1 MTRFALPLALVH
13 ICCGSEA
20 PSTDIFG
27 DAEGAG
33 DELLQ
38 AEEVSDLVPRTCTEI
53 VVRGS
58 MARPGGVDVILE
70 LVSSPPTASASLG
83 GRRAATSPI
92 TSPRGLTGLV
102 VAGPD
107 ADAAAFLR
115 ALPEG
120 ERVVVWQG
128 KTLIAEATTDREH
141 AARRV
146 EALTPAPIS
155 VADVLAAELSLR
167 DLEGPLGP
175 EDRTLVVG
183 PGTAFT
189 PRRGP
194 VNIDP
199 LGSDTLETLLTR
211 RAHLVRV
218 SSCLTTTGTATL
230 EWGALS
236 CSVPLPERP
245 PHLEGT
251 LCDLEAGD
259 PWNPTPPRTLELVMS
274 SNEAALARDL
284 AEKDSRDPFTFAIN
298 LGVGSPIRA
307 TARYRGHTSLECD
320 RKSYAVDLDGG
331 DPRRLMAKSAN
342 DEFFLI
348 SMCRDSGYFNQL
360 FGNRLAREL
369 GLFPLAFEVVR
380 LVEASP
386 EGRRELG
393 AYLLL
398 EDPEKA
404 LRQDMT
410 DPWAILRRRFD
421 PEFEPPDVDYAT
433 DETAALAVWDEIEA
447 LAKTGTLSP
456 MLDSDAYLRWIALNT
471 FLENEDWIDE
481 VFFYASL
488 EAGTPDFRVMGWDPD
503 DLFSPCHHG
512 GRFAFDDPHDILY
525 CTEGDLER
533 ALLASPAVYARFIA
547 ALEDL
552 IAFLTPEYL
561 ESVMTEVESDLFSV
575 VSTDPV
581 AAAMIELNSK
591 SPEAKTAA
599 GFRAV
604 VGKMMADML
613 SAAERSRANLTSKI
627 ATWRALP

>member
-1 MTRFALPLALVH
+1 MKRPALLVTLVLLACDSV
-13 ICCGSEA
+13 EPPAA
-20 PSTDIFG
+20 PSPDREDTG
-27 DAEGAG
+27 PADATEDAPLPSQTSCEDGLLLRGA
-33 DELLQ
+33 
-38 AEEVSDLVPRTCTEI
+38 R
-53 VVRGS
+53 
-58 MARPGGVDVILE
+58 ARPGGVDLLIEVNAP
-70 LVSSPPTASASLG
+70 PPTAPLSLG
-83 GRRAATSPI
+83 GRRATTSSI

-128 KTLIAEATTDREH
+128 KTLVAEATTDREH

-146 EALTPAPIS
+146 ETLASAQIS
-155 VADVLAAELSLR
+155 VADVLAAELALR

-175 EDRTLVVG
+175 EDRALVVG
-183 PGTAFT
+183 SGTSFA
-189 PRRGP
+189 PRSGV
-194 VNIDP
+194 VNIDL
-199 LGSDTLETLLTR
+199 LGPDTLNTLLAR
-211 RAHLVRV
+211 RSRLFHV
-218 SSCLTTTGTATL
+218 SSCLDTTGSATL
-230 EWGALS
+230 TWGPLS
-236 CSVPLPERP
+236 CAISLPERP

-251 LCDLEAGD
+251 LCDLEARD

-274 SNEAALARDL
+274 STEAALARDL
-284 AEKDSRDPFTFAIN
+284 AEKNSRDPFTFAIN
-298 LGVGSPIRA
+298 LGLGSPIRA

-331 DPRRLMAKSAN
+331 DPRRLMAESAN

-348 SMCRDSGYFNQL
+348 SMCRDAGYFNQL

-380 LVEASP
+380 LVESSP

-404 LRQDMT
+404 LRQDLV

-447 LAKTGTLSP
+447 LAKTGNLSP
-456 MLDSDAYLRWIALNT
+456 MLDSDAYLRWVALNT

-488 EAGTPDFRVMGWDPD
+488 EAGTPYFRVMGWDPD

-525 CTEGDLER
+525 CAEGDLER
-533 ALLASPAVYARFIA
+533 ALLENPEVYARFID

-561 ESVMTEVESDLFSV
+561 ESVMANVESDLFSV

-591 SPEAKTAA
+591 SPEAKTAT
-599 GFRAV
+599 GFRTV

-613 SAAERSRANLTSKI
+613 SAAERSRANLKSKI